1 MIDQAPA
8 PTTRGNP
15 AGLFRD
21 HPMDWL
27 RTEIDHLFENFGRPA
42 AGIFNFGNRS
52 SAAALPAV
60 ELVDDEKT
68 YRLTAELPGL
78 NEQDIAVSVTDGVLS
93 ISGERKEAADR
104 KDKGYVY
111 SERRYGSF
119 HRQMVL
125 PSDVD
130 QDGITADFKDG
141 ILTVTLA
148 KDEKVL
154 ARSRKIEIG
163 KA

>member
-1 MIDQAPA
+1 MTDQAPVPA
-8 PTTRGNP
+8 TRGNP
-15 AGLFRD
+15 FGLFRD
-21 HPMDWL
+21 HPMNWL

-42 AGIFNFGNRS
+42 AGIFNFDNRS
-52 SAAALPAV
+52 SALPLPPV

-78 NEQDIAVSVTDGVLS
+78 NEQDITVSVADGVLS
-93 ISGERKEAADR
+93 ISGERKEETDR

-125 PSDVD
+125 PADVD
-130 QDGITADFKDG
+130 QNGITADFKDG

-148 KDEKVL
+148 KDEKNV